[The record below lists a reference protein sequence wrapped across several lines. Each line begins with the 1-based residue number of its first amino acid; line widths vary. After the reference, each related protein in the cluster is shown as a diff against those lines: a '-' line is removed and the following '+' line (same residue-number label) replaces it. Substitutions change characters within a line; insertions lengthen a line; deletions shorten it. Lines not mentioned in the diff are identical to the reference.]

1 MSAGPPPTLRDMGFL
16 LKLLAYAAG
25 LAVAAW
31 LLDGIR
37 FTGPSNGTAE
47 LQEKVLPLLGV
58 ALILTLINTFIRP
71 ILSAISIP
79 ITILTLGL
87 FQLVINGLMLLL
99 TDRIAEGFDIGFRVT
114 SFLAAVIGAVIIT
127 VVGWAVDAVTGNE

>member
-1 MSAGPPPTLRDMGFL
+1 MGLL
-16 LKLLAYAAG
+16 LKLVAYAAG

-37 FTGPSNGTAE
+37 FNGPATGSAE

-58 ALILTLINTFIRP
+58 ALILTLINTFLRP

-99 TDRIAEGFDIGFRVT
+99 TDRIADAFDLGFHVT
-114 SFLAAVIGAVIIT
+114 TFLAAVIGAVIIT
-127 VVGWAVDAVTGNE
+127 VVGWAVDAITGNE

>member
-1 MSAGPPPTLRDMGFL
+1 MGFL

-25 LAVAAW
+25 LAVASW

-37 FTGPSNGTAE
+37 FTGPSNGSVE

-58 ALILTLINTFIRP
+58 ALILTLVNTFIQP
-71 ILSAISIP
+71 ILSVLSFP
-79 ITILTLGL
+79 ITLLTLGL

-99 TDRIAEGFDIGFRVT
+99 SSRIADAFDLGFTVHG
-114 SFLAAVIGAVIIT
+114 FLAAVVGAIVITI
-127 VVGWAVDAVTGNE
+127 VGWGVDAVVGDE

>member
-1 MSAGPPPTLRDMGFL
+1 MGFL
-16 LKLLAYAAG
+16 LKILAYAAG
-25 LAVAAW
+25 LAAASW

-37 FTGPSNGTAE
+37 FNGPINGSAE
-47 LQEKVLPLLGV
+47 VQEKVLPVLGV

-79 ITILTLGL
+79 ITIVTLGV

-99 TDRIAEGFDIGFRVT
+99 ADRIAEAFDLGFHVNGLWPALLGAI
-114 SFLAAVIGAVIIT
+114 VITIVGW
-127 VVGWAVDAVTGNE
+127 VVGAATGEE

>member
-1 MSAGPPPTLRDMGFL
+1 MGFL

-25 LAVAAW
+25 LAVASW

-37 FTGPSNGTAE
+37 FTGPSNGSAE

-58 ALILTLINTFIRP
+58 ALILTLVNTFIRP
-71 ILSAISIP
+71 VLNVISLP

-87 FQLVINGLMLLL
+87 FMLVINGLMLLL
-99 TDRIAEGFDIGFRVT
+99 TDRIADAFDLGFNVNGFW
-114 SFLAAVIGAVIIT
+114 AAVIGAIIIT
-127 VVGWAVDAVTGNE
+127 IVGWGVDAALGDE

>member
-1 MSAGPPPTLRDMGFL
+1 MGFL

-25 LAVAAW
+25 LAAASW

-37 FTGPSNGTAE
+37 FNGPINGSAE

-71 ILSAISIP
+71 ILSAISFP

-99 TDRIAEGFDIGFRVT
+99 TDRIADAFDIGFRVT
-114 SFLAAVIGAVIIT
+114 TFLAAVLGAIIIT
-127 VVGWAVDAVTGNE
+127 IVGWVVDAATGDE

>member
-1 MSAGPPPTLRDMGFL
+1 MGIL
-16 LKLLAYAAG
+16 VKLVAYAAG
-25 LAVAAW
+25 LAAAAW

-37 FTGPSNGTAE
+37 FTGPSDGQAE

-79 ITILTLGL
+79 ITILTLGV

-99 TDRIAEGFDIGFRVT
+99 TDRVAGAFDIGFRVN
-114 SFLAAVIGAVIIT
+114 SFVAAVIGAVIIT
-127 VVGWAVDAVTGNE
+127 VVGWLVDSVLGDG